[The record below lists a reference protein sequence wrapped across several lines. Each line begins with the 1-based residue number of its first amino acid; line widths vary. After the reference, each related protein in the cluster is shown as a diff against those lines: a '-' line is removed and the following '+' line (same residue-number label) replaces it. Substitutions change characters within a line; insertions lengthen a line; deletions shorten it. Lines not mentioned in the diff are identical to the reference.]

1 MSRLSLSGSILFS
14 ALAGV
19 VTAVCWF
26 LFTVTGY
33 TQEGCTISN
42 VQYNQIFVVFAKN
55 IQILWAIK
63 HS

>member
-55 IQILWAIK
+55 I
-63 HS
+63 